1 MMSGLS
7 SSDPPTIGSVC
18 RPLHFAEPTLFQVA
32 REWEPRRAQTISI
45 HPWREAGRNGAASF
59 ASGTEGSNLAPSSGE
74 SAANLTS
81 SIMVGADARSPS
93 TPSLPAI
100 DAADRIID
108 ESGRRR
114 LPRLRTLNNFSSN
127 CDAAHPKESRLG
139 RTRLPFIGAL
149 VRTFYGRARHRRY
162 SQGQTPAI
170 ARRKLPKDQGVSR
183 DDFDEPAGHLADGIR
198 GRGSSRVQDWNKITG
213 VPVFLGDLKRHPY
226 RPQDRQH
233 RLETRS
239 PDARRSACA
248 NAIREPRA
256 ARYPA
261 ILRRGPSITRSRT
274 RSTISPAYPRA
285 RFYY

>member
-1 MMSGLS
+1 
-7 SSDPPTIGSVC
+7 
-18 RPLHFAEPTLFQVA
+18 
-32 REWEPRRAQTISI
+32 
-45 HPWREAGRNGAASF
+45 
-59 ASGTEGSNLAPSSGE
+59 
-74 SAANLTS
+74 
-81 SIMVGADARSPS
+81 MVGADARSPS

-149 VRTFYGRARHRRY
+149 VRTFYGRARRRRY

-213 VPVFLGDLKRHPY
+213 VPVFLGVVAGSMPTAIER
-226 RPQDRQH
+226 
-233 RLETRS
+233 RS
-239 PDARRSACA
+239 PLFAGSTQPRR
-248 NAIREPRA
+248 
-256 ARYPA
+256 PA
-261 ILRRGPSITRSRT
+261 QRT
-274 RSTISPAYPRA
+274 PNVTEY
-285 RFYY
+285 